1 MRRENAAARL
11 AAVTPLSLS
20 PLLPTSKWLG
30 EEVLGASPINTATR
44 VLTQQAQ
51 RDGLHVLELFGG
63 VGLGVLRTALAAGYS
78 IRCDTYVD
86 RDVTSRKIAK
96 TVLQQLQLQY
106 PDQLPNVAVKAFD
119 KRLPQSISLCSALF
133 LGNLVTRDGPVDLLG
148 GSWECQSVSKAGQ
161 KSGAMD
167 PRFQYFYDLVR
178 IINFF

>member
-1 MRRENAAARL
+1 MQLATRELSRLEQACFALETVRVHKEMRGHDLARRENAAARL

-63 VGLGVLRTALAAGYS
+63 VGLGVLRTALAAGHS
-78 IRCDTYVD
+78 IRCYTYVD

-96 TVLQQLQLQY
+96 TVLQQL
-106 PDQLPNVAVKAFD
+106 
-119 KRLPQSISLCSALF
+119 
-133 LGNLVTRDGPVDLLG
+133 
-148 GSWECQSVSKAGQ
+148 
-161 KSGAMD
+161 
-167 PRFQYFYDLVR
+167 
-178 IINFF
+178 